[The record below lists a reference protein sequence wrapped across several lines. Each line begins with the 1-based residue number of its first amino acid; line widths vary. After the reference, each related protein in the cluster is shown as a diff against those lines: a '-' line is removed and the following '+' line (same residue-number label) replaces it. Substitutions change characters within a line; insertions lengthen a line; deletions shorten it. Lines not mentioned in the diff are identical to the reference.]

1 MKKKLWISIGAGIV
15 VLVILFILIGKV
27 FTPGSSSASELTEQ
41 EAKEIAQQRYTG
53 TVKGIS
59 QKADQYIIELERET
73 GIYELQI
80 NTNTGE
86 ISSLKRV
93 KEANQTKDDIGSESL
108 PKEETLS
115 EEQIKDLALKQ
126 VNGKIDSLQLVKEG
140 DQPVYVVIVSD
151 QSEKNKLSLDAYTGD
166 VLKKESSTVEAA
178 PKRLT
183 KEQAMTAALEQV
195 PGTVDGLDTKEIN
208 GITFY
213 LVEIE
218 ANDGREAT
226 VEINAITGKINTL
239 TWDDEQENDDDDD
252 DQEDDDNDDD
262 DDDE

>member
-1 MKKKLWISIGAGIV
+1 MKRKLWISIGAGMV

-41 EAKEIAQQRYTG
+41 EAKEIAQQCYTG

-93 KEANQTKDDIGSESL
+93 KEANQTKDDKISETL
-108 PKEETLS
+108 PKVEILS
-115 EEQIKDLALKQ
+115 EEQIKELALKQ
-126 VNGKIDSLQLVKEG
+126 VNGNIDSLQLVKEG

-166 VLKKESSTVEAA
+166 VLKKESSAVEAA

-183 KEQAMTAALEQV
+183 KDQAMNVALKEV
-195 PGTVDGLDTKEIN
+195 PGTVEEIETKSMN
-208 GITFY
+208 GIVYY

-239 TWDDEQENDDDDD
+239 TWDDDQEDEDDD
-252 DQEDDDNDDD
+252 DQEDDD
-262 DDDE
+262 DDE

>member
-1 MKKKLWISIGAGIV
+1 MKRKMWISIGAGAV
-15 VLVILFILIGKV
+15 VLVILFFLIGKV
-27 FTPGSSSASELTEQ
+27 FTPDSSLASELTEQ
-41 EAKEIAQQRYTG
+41 EAKEIAQERYSG

-80 NTNTGE
+80 NANTGE
-86 ISSLKRV
+86 VSSLKRL
-93 KEANQTKDDIGSESL
+93 KEAIQKKEDTETESERL
-108 PKEETLS
+108 PKVETLS
-115 EEQIKDLALKQ
+115 EEQIKELALKQ

-140 DQPVYVVIVSD
+140 EQQVYQVIVSD
-151 QSEKNKLSLDAYTGD
+151 QTAKNKLSLDAYTGD
-166 VLKKESSTVEAA
+166 VLKKESSAIEVA

-183 KEQAMTAALEQV
+183 EEQANNAALKEV
-195 PGTVDGLDTKEIN
+195 PGTVDNLEAKNVN
-208 GITFY
+208 GITYY

-239 TWDDEQENDDDDD
+239 TWDDDDEEDDEDDDD
-252 DQEDDDNDDD
+252 
-262 DDDE
+262 